1 MKQTVNIL
9 HYLDAIEQA
18 KTVLTNEGFNTSN
31 LWQVEDVTQNYDC
44 SDEQA
49 QIVLDE
55 VLKSQYIVEK
65 IFEEIDIVAKE
76 HKLKKKE

>member
-1 MKQTVNIL
+1 MKQTTNIL

-44 SDEQA
+44 TDEKA
-49 QIVLDE
+49 QEVLDTA
-55 VLKSQYIVEK
+55 LKSQYIVEK
-65 IFEEIDIVAKE
+65 IFEEIDIICE
-76 HKLKKKE
+76 EFKLNKKE